1 MLGDFCGCDKKVL
14 AAEVVTMGSLP
25 GWSQKGPGFVL
36 CLTKKWHHFVLQWSC
51 VFFAWGYQ
59 WLGLLAFIVCMSNLQ
74 SCLSPWSCCIL
85 RITLAQACKNIEFV
99 SSSIRPFLRDVQLTS
114 SACADHWIRFRT
126 HNLDTC
132 LKPYI
137 LSRYEEVLFSSFH
150 CATKR
155 TLPKLIRLPIFLE
168 KNKKQCEHIWRHFGG
183 KTISPGFFPTFFV
196 HQSDKGEGPVLGFF
210 VTATGISILQLPGA
224 SLRPYQALQLA
235 GESVTHVQEK
245 LLVAGSNKRCWFTVK
260 GFSKKNGG
268 GGTIPPKCWVWVQ
281 SWNSFE
287 RNQLFFWGFF
297 WVLKYRKSTL
307 FSCFFVSFSGKK
319 QHICFLSLQT
329 TWRNHL
335 GLKSCSST
343 CLEKVGML
351 CFWHSWST
359 KETSRFLPCFLVRKS
374 TTGTLETLQG
384 NVWSAHVSLR
394 KC

>member
-1 MLGDFCGCDKKVL
+1 MVATKRCWQLKSSPWARCLDDRKRGLVLFCV
-14 AAEVVTMGSLP
+14 
-25 GWSQKGPGFVL
+25 SQKNDITL
-36 CLTKKWHHFVLQWSC
+36 YIQWSC

-99 SSSIRPFLRDVQLTS
+99 SSSIRPFLRNVQLTS

-132 LKPYI
+132 LKSYI

-210 VTATGISILQLPGA
+210 VTATGISILQPPGA

-268 GGTIPPKCWVWVQ
+268 GQFPQNVGFGF
-281 SWNSFE
+281 NLEFYFE
-287 RNQLFFWGFF
+287 RNQLFFED
-297 WVLKYRKSTL
+297 
-307 FSCFFVSFSGKK
+307 
-319 QHICFLSLQT
+319 FL
-329 TWRNHL
+329 
-335 GLKSCSST
+335 GP
-343 CLEKVGML
+343 EV
-351 CFWHSWST
+351 
-359 KETSRFLPCFLVRKS
+359 
-374 TTGTLETLQG
+374 
-384 NVWSAHVSLR
+384 
-394 KC
+394 